1 MSIVLFVDDE
11 EHIRLA
17 AEQAFELNNMT
28 AELFESGLDA
38 LARLDEHLDAVVVT
52 DVKMP
57 KMDGLDLLKSIRE
70 IDPDFPVI
78 LVTGHGD
85 IPMAVDSM
93 RTGAYDFIEK
103 PFSQKH
109 LIQTVKRAQEKRRL
123 TLEVRS
129 LKASQEGRRT
139 LESALPGKSQ
149 AIEKLK
155 SKVKMLAELEADVLI
170 VGDTGTGKDTVA
182 KLLHDLSPRKNA
194 EFVSINC
201 AAIPKDLLEL
211 ELFGHEAGAFRSAT
225 TSRYGKFEYARGGTV
240 FLDAVEMLPIDT
252 QAKLLHAIDKRSIT
266 RLGSNQAIELDVR
279 FLTASHLDLKDLIA
293 KEQFR
298 SDLYYRLA
306 KADLVLPDLDERRED
321 IPFLF
326 QKFVVEAGVRHNKEA
341 PAIPSELLTQ
351 VATAKWPGNLRELN
365 IAAERFVL
373 GIDVELGQEPA
384 KAQNGKS
391 LSEMIAE
398 QERAII
404 ASVLAAHKGSLK
416 ETYETL
422 QVSRKALYEKMQK
435 LDLRREDFVEA
446 EH

>member
-1 MSIVLFVDDE
+1 M
-11 EHIRLA
+11 
-17 AEQAFELNNMT
+17 
-28 AELFESGLDA
+28 
-38 LARLDEHLDAVVVT
+38 
-52 DVKMP
+52 
-57 KMDGLDLLKSIRE
+57 
-70 IDPDFPVI
+70 
-78 LVTGHGD
+78 
-85 IPMAVDSM
+85 
-93 RTGAYDFIEK
+93 
-103 PFSQKH
+103 
-109 LIQTVKRAQEKRRL
+109 
-123 TLEVRS
+123 
-129 LKASQEGRRT
+129 
-139 LESALPGKSQ
+139 
-149 AIEKLK
+149 
-155 SKVKMLAELEADVLI
+155 
-170 VGDTGTGKDTVA
+170 
-182 KLLHDLSPRKNA
+182 
-194 EFVSINC
+194 
-201 AAIPKDLLEL
+201 
-211 ELFGHEAGAFRSAT
+211 
-225 TSRYGKFEYARGGTV
+225 
-240 FLDAVEMLPIDT
+240 
-252 QAKLLHAIDKRSIT
+252 
-266 RLGSNQAIELDVR
+266 
-279 FLTASHLDLKDLIA
+279 DLKDLIA

-326 QKFVVEAGVRHNKEA
+326 QKFVVEAGVRHNKES

-384 KAQNGKS
+384 RAQHGKS

>member
-38 LARLDEHLDAVVVT
+38 LARVDEDLDAVVVT

-211 ELFGHEAGAFRSAT
+211 ELFGHEAGAFPSAT

-252 QAKLLHAIDKRSIT
+252 
-266 RLGSNQAIELDVR
+266 
-279 FLTASHLDLKDLIA
+279 
-293 KEQFR
+293 
-298 SDLYYRLA
+298 
-306 KADLVLPDLDERRED
+306 
-321 IPFLF
+321 
-326 QKFVVEAGVRHNKEA
+326 
-341 PAIPSELLTQ
+341 
-351 VATAKWPGNLRELN
+351 
-365 IAAERFVL
+365 
-373 GIDVELGQEPA
+373 
-384 KAQNGKS
+384 
-391 LSEMIAE
+391 
-398 QERAII
+398 
-404 ASVLAAHKGSLK
+404 
-416 ETYETL
+416 
-422 QVSRKALYEKMQK
+422 
-435 LDLRREDFVEA
+435 
-446 EH
+446 

>member
-1 MSIVLFVDDE
+1 MSVVLFVDDE

-17 AEQAFELNNMT
+17 AAQAFELNDLE
-28 AELFESGLDA
+28 AELFENGLDA
-38 LARLDEHLDAVVVT
+38 LARIDEQLDAVVVT

-57 KMDGLDLLKSIRE
+57 SIGGLELLKSIRE
-70 IDPDFPVI
+70 LDPDFPVI
-78 LVTGHGD
+78 LVSGHGD

-93 RTGAYDFIEK
+93 RIGAYDFIEK

-109 LIQTVKRAQEKRRL
+109 LIDTVKRAQDKRRL

-129 LKASQEGRRT
+129 LKASLTGKST
-139 LESALPGKSQ
+139 LTGSLPGKSP

-155 SKVKMLAELEADVLI
+155 SKVQMLAGLEADILI
-170 VGDTGTGKDTVA
+170 TGDTGTGKDTVA

-211 ELFGHEAGAFRSAT
+211 ELFGHEAGAFPSAT

-240 FLDAVEMLPIDT
+240 FLDAVDMLPIET
-252 QAKLLHAIDKRSIT
+252 QAKLLHAIDKRTIT
-266 RLGSNQAIELDVR
+266 RLGSNQPVELDVK
-279 FLTASHLDLKDLIA
+279 FITASHLDLKELI
-293 KEQFR
+293 KQDKFR

-306 KADLVLPDLDERRED
+306 KAEILLPDLDDRRED
-321 IPFLF
+321 IPALF
-326 QKFVVEAGVRHNKEA
+326 QKFVVEAALRHNKDTPEIE
-341 PAIPSELLTQ
+341 PQLLTQ
-351 VATAKWPGNLRELN
+351 IATAHWPGNLRELN

-373 GIDVELGQEPA
+373 GIDLELGHELPVIQT
-384 KAQNGKS
+384 GKP
-391 LSEMIAE
+391 LSEIMAE

-404 ASVLAAHKGSLK
+404 ASVLAAHNGSLR

-422 QVSRKALYEKMQK
+422 QISRKALYEKMQK
-435 LDLRREDFVEA
+435 LDLKREDFVKVG
-446 EH
+446 